1 MKNTSRLRSLLAI
14 GVSGAALLG
23 ATSVLAQAPN
33 SPTPPSNPTT
43 APPNSSPQNA
53 STAIGAPTRTG
64 APPSSGGLAEVVV
77 TAERR
82 QTNLQK
88 VPVAV
93 SVFTAKERDA
103 IGINSVQDVTNF
115 APGFTYDQGNT
126 HAYIRGVGR
135 QSINLTSENRV
146 AVYEDGLYV
155 YSPYQL
161 DKSSLFLTQEQIER
175 GPQNVGGRNADGGS
189 IDMISVRPTVDPY
202 AEVRASV
209 GNYETYN
216 LEAAASG
223 EIAPGVQARI
233 AAYDHQQD
241 QGYYKNL
248 AGGPSE
254 GNDIHEWYVEG
265 QLQGKIGDHAD
276 FWYRGFVSGWLNRG
290 DAGARSGIGS
300 GSYDETQLTDGNGYA
315 GGGLFVNP
323 NYGYAALPG
332 AAHNAA
338 LAAVGPNFTP
348 TSVTL
353 KAPGILNNPSTVQ
366 NRDFAAILPRD
377 NTLKNYFGD
386 QITLNY
392 HFPGADLKYIGGYQQ
407 YDYNLNYS
415 TPDSDVTS
423 FTLPGSTVP
432 CGTVVAAFAGS
443 PIAGLNCPTAFPLAG
458 QGALPAA
465 SQLVINPTVD
475 LHYQENDRWFSHE
488 LNLQSTSDGPLQWQV
503 GGFYYFQNYANPI
516 SDTAPGQPQLAH
528 PYLVPPLTA
537 GFPAAGVLATANPTN
552 SLFINDYELS
562 VESAGAYAQASYKIN
577 DDFKIT
583 GNIRYSTDEKRGNE
597 YDRDVAFNNQIIEG
611 YSGLL
616 GANTPSIDVTTSQIC
631 PTGNPASCASGALA
645 KGVASIATLV
655 TTGRYAGDYARAL
668 DGNSSAITG
677 GAGIEYTPNRDTFLY
692 ARYSRGYQAL
702 TFNAGQVGP
711 SPEVGPETIDDYEV
725 GYKQNIGRKISFDAD
740 VFYYDYSNLQVPLS
754 VPVGNVVVGEF
765 LNIPSSVST
774 GFEFEGSWAP
784 IPDLLLTISYSYDYT
799 AIQTG
804 CSITG
809 TGAASVAHGTCVE
822 DTNDPLAVAP
832 GAKPVGIIGGVA
844 LQSVKGN
851 PLPEAPENK
860 IAFNANYTF
869 HFSPGSLT
877 LSGSYIYRDTQDG
890 TIFDRK
896 YDNAPSW
903 TEADFRALWKSN
915 SDRYEII
922 AFVKNAFNTVGYA
935 AADGGFGLSGNA
947 SATTTPAAGLFEN
960 NVFNLNP
967 PRTYGLEVRYKFF

>member
-1 MKNTSRLRSLLAI
+1 MTNTSRLRSLLAI

-23 ATSVLAQAPN
+23 ATTVFAQVV
-33 SPTPPSNPTT
+33 SPTPPTPPVG
-43 APPNSSPQNA
+43 APSPAA
-53 STAIGAPTRTG
+53 STGRAN
-64 APPSSGGLAEVVV
+64 SGLAEVVV

-161 DKSSLFLTQEQIER
+161 DKSSLFLSQEQIER

-209 GNYETYN
+209 GNYSTYN

-223 EIAPGVQARI
+223 EIAPGIQARI

-241 QGYYKNL
+241 EGYYKNL

-254 GNDIHEWYVEG
+254 GGDIHEWYVEG

-276 FWYRGFVSGWLNRG
+276 WWYRGFVSGWLNRG

-300 GSYDETQLTDGNGYA
+300 GSYDETNLT
-315 GGGLFVNP
+315 GGALFVNP
-323 NYGYAALPG
+323 NYGYAASG
-332 AAHNAA
+332 AARAGA
-338 LAAVGPNFTP
+338 YAGLAATPGIGAANAGLFLP

-353 KAPGILNNPSTVQ
+353 ANPNLANNPSTVS

-423 FTLPGSTVP
+423 FTLPGSSFTP
-432 CGTVVAAFAGS
+432 AGTLAA
-443 PIAGLNCPTAFPLAG
+443 I
-458 QGALPAA
+458 GAPPG
-465 SQLVINPTVD
+465 SQLVINPLVD

-488 LNLQSTSDGPLQWQV
+488 LNLQSTSDSPFQWQL
-503 GGFYYFQNYANPI
+503 GGLYYFQHYSNPI
-516 SDTAPGQPQLAH
+516 SDSDPLQPQLTH
-528 PYLVPPLTA
+528 PYLA
-537 GFPAAGVLATANPTN
+537 FPATPALANPTN
-552 SLFINDYELS
+552 AIFINDYKLS
-562 VESAGAYAQASYKIN
+562 VKSYGFYAQASYKLN
-577 DDFKIT
+577 DDWKIT
-583 GNIRYSTDEKRGNE
+583 GNVRYSNDEKEGIE
-597 YDRDVAFNNQIIEG
+597 YDRDVAFNNSVIEG
-611 YSGLL
+611 YSPYFGQY
-616 GANTPSIDVTTSQIC
+616 TPSLDVTSSVAC
-631 PTGNPASCASGALA
+631 PTGNIASCNSGALA
-645 KGVASIATLV
+645 KGVVNQAALV
-655 TTGRYAGDYARAL
+655 TSGRYAGDYSRNL
-668 DGNSSAITG
+668 DGTSSAVTG
-677 GAGIEYTPNRDTFLY
+677 GAGIEYTPNRDTFIY

-702 TFNAGQVGP
+702 TFNAGEIGP
-711 SPEVGPETIDDYEV
+711 SPEVGPETIDAYEL
-725 GYKQNIGRKISFDAD
+725 GYKQNIGRKISFDVD
-740 VFYYDYSNLQVPLS
+740 GFYYNYSNLQVPLS
-754 VPVGNVVVGEF
+754 VPVGGVVVNEF
-765 LNIPSSVST
+765 LNVPSSITT
-774 GFEFEGSWAP
+774 GIEFEGSWTP
-784 IPDLLLTISYSYDYT
+784 IQDLLLTVSYSYDYSE
-799 AIQTG
+799 IQTD

-809 TGAASVAHGTCVE
+809 TGATAVTNGLCVE
-822 DTNDPLAVAP
+822 DTNDPLGVAA
-832 GAKPVGIIGGVA
+832 GAKPKGVVGGVA

-860 IAFNANYTF
+860 FAFNANYTF

-877 LSGSYIYRDTQDG
+877 LSGSFVYRDSEDG

-903 TEADFRALWKSN
+903 TETDFRALWKSN
-915 SDRYEII
+915 GDRYEII
-922 AFVKNAFNTVGYA
+922 GYVKNAFNTVGYA
-935 AADGGFGLSGNA
+935 AADAGFGLLGNGSTA
-947 SATTTPAAGLFEN
+947 TTPAAGLFEN

-967 PRTYGLEVRYKFF
+967 PRTYGVEVRYKFF

>member
-1 MKNTSRLRSLLAI
+1 MNTTSRLRSLLAI

-23 ATSVLAQAPN
+23 ATTVLAQAPS
-33 SPTPPSNPTT
+33 SPT
-43 APPNSSPQNA
+43 
-53 STAIGAPTRTG
+53 APT
-64 APPSSGGLAEVVV
+64 AAPSSGGLAEVVV

-82 QTNLQK
+82 QTSLQK

-223 EIAPGVQARI
+223 EVAPGIQARI

-241 QGYYKNL
+241 QGYYKNVD
-248 AGGPSE
+248 GGPSE

-290 DAGARSGIGS
+290 DAGARDGVSP
-300 GSYDETQLTDGNGYA
+300 GSYDETQLTDGNGYS

-338 LAAVGPNFTP
+338 LATVGPNFTP
-348 TSVTL
+348 TAVTF
-353 KAPGILNNPSTVQ
+353 AQPGILNNPSTVQ

-423 FTLPGSTVP
+423 YTLPGSTVA
-432 CGTVVAAFAGS
+432 CGTVVAAFAGT
-443 PIAGLNCPTAFPLAG
+443 PLAGLNCPTAFPLAG

-488 LNLQSTSDGPLQWQV
+488 LNLQSTTDGPIQWQI

-516 SDTAPGQPQLAH
+516 SDSDTSQPQLSH
-528 PYLVPPLTA
+528 PYLVPPLTTGAPA
-537 GFPAAGVLATANPTN
+537 GILSIANPN
-552 SLFINDYELS
+552 NYIFVNDYELS

-583 GNIRYSTDEKRGNE
+583 GNVRYSTDEKRGTE
-597 YDRDVAFNNQIIEG
+597 WDRDIAFNNQIIEG
-611 YSGLL
+611 YSPLL

-631 PTGNPASCASGALA
+631 PTGNPASCTSGALA
-645 KGVASIATLV
+645 KGVSSIATLV
-655 TTGRYAGDYARAL
+655 TSGRYAGDYQRSL

-725 GYKQNIGRKISFDAD
+725 GYKQNIGRKISFDVDA
-740 VFYYDYSNLQVPLS
+740 FYYNYSNLQVPLS
-754 VPVGNVVVGEF
+754 VPVGTVIVGEF

-774 GFEFEGSWAP
+774 GIEFEGSWAP
-784 IPDLLLTISYSYDYT
+784 IPDLLLTASYSYDYT

-809 TGAASVAHGTCVE
+809 TGAAAVARGTCVE
-822 DTNDPLAVAP
+822 DTNDPQAVAA
-832 GAKPVGIIGGVA
+832 GANKAGVIGGVA

-851 PLPEAPENK
+851 PLPEAPQNK
-860 IAFNANYTF
+860 FAINANYTF

-877 LSGSYIYRDTQDG
+877 LSGSFVYRDSQDG

-903 TEADFRALWKSN
+903 TEADFRALWKS
-915 SDRYEII
+915 SGDRYEII
-922 AFVKNAFNTVGYA
+922 GYVKNAFNTVGYG
-935 AADGGFGLSGNA
+935 AADGGYGLSGNA
-947 SATTTPAAGLFEN
+947 SATTTPAAGLFQN
-960 NVFNLNP
+960 NIFELTP